1 MELTAEQWA
10 SHCREL
16 YPVPDFIGHG
26 VALDIGANVGGF
38 PLAYHDRFERIICV
52 EPCSET
58 FKQLV
63 NNTAHLKN
71 VHCLNLAVGRHNGL
85 AVKLRR
91 HRDHPSDSGCHSTT
105 QHEEWG
111 NDVIQSVPT
120 INFFS
125 ITSLAT
131 TAISYMKVDCEGAEF
146 SFLGDA
152 AFTVSLKVKAIA
164 IELHAQWPDK
174 VACLKQRLERY
185 YAIHHSQ
192 FIDPHENILYVRR

>member
-10 SHCREL
+10 SRCREL

-58 FKQLV
+58 FRQLV

-71 VHCLNLAVGRHNGL
+71 VHCLNLAVGKGTTM
-85 AVKLRR
+85 ALRKHR
-91 HRDHPSDSGCHSTT
+91 HRPADSGCYSTT
-105 QHEEWG
+105 FHDDWG
-111 NDVIQSVPT
+111 DLIQMVPSVGL
-120 INFFS
+120 NM
-125 ITSLAT
+125 LLQ
-131 TAISYMKVDCEGAEF
+131 ISSHDASYLKVDCEGAEF
-146 SFLGDA
+146 DLLICGWNWQDHVRA
-152 AFTVSLKVKAIA
+152 VA
-164 IELHAQWPDK
+164 IELHSQWPRK
-174 VACLKQRLERY
+174 CAEVKKRMERSY
-185 YAIHHSQ
+185 NVHSSQ